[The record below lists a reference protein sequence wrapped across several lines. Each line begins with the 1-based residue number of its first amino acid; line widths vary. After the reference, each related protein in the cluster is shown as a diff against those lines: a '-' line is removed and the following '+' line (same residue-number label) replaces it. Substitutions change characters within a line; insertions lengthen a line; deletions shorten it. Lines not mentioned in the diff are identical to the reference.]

1 MTTIVDHHHQ
11 QQQPVFKHHCKVCKK
26 GFGCGR
32 ALGGHMRA
40 HGIGEDHGNIEDEE
54 DEEEDED
61 VESDW
66 EERIEG
72 KNKRMYALR
81 TNTNQHKNCR
91 TCENCGKEFLSWK
104 SFLEHGKCSSA
115 DAESLVSSRGS
126 DDEDIDAE
134 DGITPRGYGWSKGKR
149 TRRSVVNNKLVGNSP
164 YIPSHCPSTEE
175 EDLANCLVMLSNAA
189 HEKIVEPLAIVA
201 ETEESCASAIREDEE
216 RRKPVAFLGG
226 GGTTRAIT
234 FNTNTNNNYN
244 RVSNFDQKSGKNVSF
259 TNIKGMFE
267 CKACKKVFSSHQALG
282 GHRASHKKVKG
293 CFASKID
300 NVLDESVV
308 MEEDVITNEDFNV
321 PTKSTTQPL
330 VNSLDQNYNHQPFS
344 YKKKSK
350 VHECSICHRIFSS
363 GQALGG
369 HKRCHWLNSSS
380 STETSSII
388 NKLHPHQFQIYNHHH
403 LQTQPTRFISSNEP
417 TLDLNLPAPIDE
429 YNIIGTRGESRPRL
443 SFEMSTDMYLQ
454 PWIQSSDDDN
464 NKYSSNNC
472 ATTLVN
478 NNSNAQDKDVDAAED
493 GNKLKLAKLSE
504 LKDMHIGGGG
514 GAGGTFSW
522 LQVGIGSPTNNVGS
536 NP

>member
-1 MTTIVDHHHQ
+1 MTTIVDHHQ
-11 QQQPVFKHHCKVCKK
+11 QQQPVFKHYCKVCKK

-54 DEEEDED
+54 DEDDDED

-72 KNKRMYALR
+72 KHKRMYSLR
-81 TNTNQHKNCR
+81 TSTNRHKNCR

-115 DAESLVSSRGS
+115 EAESLVSSRGS

-134 DGITPRGYGWSKGKR
+134 DGITPRGYGCSKGKR
-149 TRRSVVNNKLVGNSP
+149 TRRSVVNNKSVGNSP

-175 EDLANCLVMLSNAA
+175 EDLANCLVMLSSAA
-189 HEKIVEPLAIVA
+189 HKKIVEPLAVVA

-216 RRKPVAFLGG
+216 RRKPVALLGGG

-234 FNTNTNNNYN
+234 LNTNHTNYN

-259 TNIKGMFE
+259 TNMKGMFE

-300 NVLDESVV
+300 NALDESVV
-308 MEEDVITNEDFNV
+308 MEEDVITNEELNV
-321 PTKSTTQPL
+321 HTKSSTPQPFA
-330 VNSLDQNYNHQPFS
+330 NSLDQNYNHQPFS

-350 VHECSICHRIFSS
+350 VHECSICNRIFSS

-380 STETSSII
+380 STDTSSII
-388 NKLHPHQFQIYNHHH
+388 NKLHPHQFQIYNRHH
-403 LQTQPTRFISSNEP
+403 LQTQPTKFISSNEP
-417 TLDLNLPAPIDE
+417 TLDLNLPAPIDD
-429 YNIIGTRGESRPRL
+429 YNNFGTRGESRPRL
-443 SFEMSTDMYLQ
+443 SFEMPTDIYLQ
-454 PWIQSSDDDN
+454 PWIQSSNDDN
-464 NKYSSNNC
+464 NKYGSNSS
-472 ATTLVN
+472 ATTTLVN
-478 NNSNAQDKDVDAAED
+478 TNAQDKDVDAAED
-493 GNKLKLAKLSE
+493 GKKLKLAKLSD
-504 LKDMHIGGGG
+504 LKDMHIG

-522 LQVGIGSPTNNVGS
+522 LQVGIGSPTNNVGN